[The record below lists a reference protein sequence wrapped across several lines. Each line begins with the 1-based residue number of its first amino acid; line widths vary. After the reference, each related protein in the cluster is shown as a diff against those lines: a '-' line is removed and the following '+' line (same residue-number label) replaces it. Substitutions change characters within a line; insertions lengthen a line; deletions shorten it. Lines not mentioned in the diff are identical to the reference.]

1 MSEINKENQ
10 QANILI
16 EASGGLEKSLQILE
30 EINQKANF
38 IALCAAIEGAKMKN
52 RTGTFSIVAQQISNQ
67 AQKNNSLSEKLTSI
81 VKKIQSQALDAVAIR
96 NLELAADLIDKLDR
110 NLFERNCDVQAW
122 ATFDSIKNA
131 ILSSTSE
138 NISAACDQLEKL
150 VMIYMVYSES
160 LLLDK
165 SGKIIA
171 SAKSRSLIGQNLIHE
186 DWFLTTRDGQVT
198 VTDAHFNHLIKN
210 NTVAYCSP
218 VMSADNEIIGVLA
231 NFFNWDFALEMI
243 TSGQYSELT
252 NAVIINNRS
261 KVIASAHESQIM
273 QDHYDWL
280 KAGRLSCKQH
290 VGYSLEKARNG
301 ESLAVGFCYTKGYN
315 AYRGK
320 GWSAIISESINTTSI
335 PIHAKPL
342 SRRNN
347 DGTTTLVYPEEA
359 SSQID
364 SEKSGLAL
372 INTMKEIDELVYEIN
387 ANNREV
393 KLLAVNASIQAGIAG
408 SDGEGFS
415 IIANEV
421 ALLAKK
427 SLNFVETINIATD
440 NLRKVVDESISI
452 RLLDAAKD
460 TSSKVDRNLFE
471 RYCDIQAWSTFNKFK
486 EILEQQRFADKE
498 AIELLQKIH
507 KIYEV
512 YHDLYIL
519 NVNGDVVASAI
530 DQSMMNQNY
539 ENTEWFR
546 EALNGQIYYSD
557 IEYAEHLKNPVI
569 KFSSPIINEN
579 NEIIGV
585 IVSWFNCNFLNDII
599 KATIV
604 DSKSETY
611 LINRRSQI
619 IASKTPEE
627 ILKKSFKTESF
638 IQNFSPNNSGI
649 TNKTP
654 AKNEPAFIMG
664 YSSSK
669 GYNSY
674 KGQNWVVVTQRPKN
688 ASQEAQS
695 ITPEQKFKQKIKWIV

>member
-1 MSEINKENQ
+1 
-10 QANILI
+10 
-16 EASGGLEKSLQILE
+16 
-30 EINQKANF
+30 
-38 IALCAAIEGAKMKN
+38 
-52 RTGTFSIVAQQISNQ
+52 
-67 AQKNNSLSEKLTSI
+67 
-81 VKKIQSQALDAVAIR
+81 
-96 NLELAADLIDKLDR
+96 
-110 NLFERNCDVQAW
+110 
-122 ATFDSIKNA
+122 
-131 ILSSTSE
+131 
-138 NISAACDQLEKL
+138 
-150 VMIYMVYSES
+150 
-160 LLLDK
+160 
-165 SGKIIA
+165 
-171 SAKSRSLIGQNLIHE
+171 
-186 DWFLTTRDGQVT
+186 
-198 VTDAHFNHLIKN
+198 N